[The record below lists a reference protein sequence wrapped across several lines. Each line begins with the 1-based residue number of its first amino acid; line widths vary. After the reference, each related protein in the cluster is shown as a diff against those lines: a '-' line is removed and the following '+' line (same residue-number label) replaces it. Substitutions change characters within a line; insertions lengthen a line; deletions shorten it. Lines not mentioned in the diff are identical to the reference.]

1 MTNWFVI
8 QTQPNQEFRAETH
21 LRRQG
26 YDVWLP
32 CIKKIR
38 RHARRIENVQRPLFP
53 GYMFVRMDIEEQP
66 WRAINGT
73 FGVRNILCQ
82 NNKPQTIAQG
92 FVEAL
97 RNRAADDGCTI
108 PVDDGIREGGNVR
121 IAQGPFEDCIGT
133 ILKIADRD
141 RIMLMLQILGREVR
155 AIVSRHEVVS
165 ADA

>member
-1 MTNWFVI
+1 MSNWFVI

-38 RHARRIENVQRPLFP
+38 RHARRVENVQRPLFP
-53 GYMFVRMDIEEQP
+53 GYMFVRMDINEQP

-82 NNKPQTIAQG
+82 NNKPQTIAPG
-92 FVEAL
+92 FIEAL
-97 RNRAADDGCTI
+97 RNRAVDDGRTI
-108 PVDDGIREGGNVR
+108 PVDDGMREGNVVR
-121 IAQGPFEDCIGT
+121 IAQGPFEDYIGT

-155 AIVSRHEVVS
+155 AIVSRHEVVP
-165 ADA
+165 ANA